1 MFADENLRGENR
13 KLGRTA
19 LGNEHDVQEGI
30 GDAGFW
36 CDWDTA
42 RDIASIC
49 NNHIVEIKLEAF
61 SVVERDRR
69 RVTAQFSKCCRGA
82 TQVSEWSPRSLH
94 FGCEFFVHYAAEST
108 GRNIHKIADAIASDA
123 DKIDGA
129 APTGDDLFNG
139 SVKSGWHSECPRKIV
154 ARPKREHRKSSIAAC
169 LSDSIHY
176 FVQSSVATG
185 RHDHIKIRCFPGEFF
200 RVAGPLAD
208 AEALRAKPAQ
218 PFLGG
223 GDVVHR
229 AGDWIENNAGSHRN
243 RRIRHD

>member
-13 KLGRTA
+13 KLSRTA

-94 FGCEFFVHYAAEST
+94 FGCEFFVHHAAEST

-123 DKIDGA
+123 DKVDGPDSQVVVVRFPPVKKGESVRLRISETYTAPQSYRLDGDELVFDRSLGRPRNSIVLPDGWYLTALSIPGVIRQTPDGSTRID
-129 APTGDDLFNG
+129 FVNG
-139 SVKSGWHSECPRKIV
+139 RN
-154 ARPKREHRKSSIAAC
+154 
-169 LSDSIHY
+169 DSID
-176 FVQSSVATG
+176 VL
-185 RHDHIKIRCFPGEFF
+185 IKGKKTR
-200 RVAGPLAD
+200 
-208 AEALRAKPAQ
+208 
-218 PFLGG
+218 
-223 GDVVHR
+223 
-229 AGDWIENNAGSHRN
+229 
-243 RRIRHD
+243 